1 MEEGLFIG
9 EGVGGEAW
17 GRCREQDARGG
28 REGVIIQGTD
38 MEAAVKR
45 R

>member
-17 GRCREQDARGG
+17 GVAGNRMPAE
-28 REGVIIQGTD
+28 EEKV
-38 MEAAVKR
+38 
-45 R
+45 